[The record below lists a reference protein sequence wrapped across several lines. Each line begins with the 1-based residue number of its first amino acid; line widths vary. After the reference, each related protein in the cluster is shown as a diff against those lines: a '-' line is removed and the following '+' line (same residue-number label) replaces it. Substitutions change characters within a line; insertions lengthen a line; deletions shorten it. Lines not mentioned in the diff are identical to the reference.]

1 MVGVATKDAVAVD
14 GVLNG
19 VRPLPLQFFKA
30 GGRRQAAGRGSGET
44 GLDSGAR
51 HFATHGAASQLLAA
65 PLIILMA
72 QEASPALST
81 SSAPAEN

>member
-30 GGRRQAAGRGSGET
+30 GGRRQAAGPGSGET
-44 GLDSGAR
+44 GLDPGAR
-51 HFATHGAASQLLAA
+51 DAGRGQSAARD
-65 PLIILMA
+65 
-72 QEASPALST
+72 T
-81 SSAPAEN
+81 SHRFDGPGN